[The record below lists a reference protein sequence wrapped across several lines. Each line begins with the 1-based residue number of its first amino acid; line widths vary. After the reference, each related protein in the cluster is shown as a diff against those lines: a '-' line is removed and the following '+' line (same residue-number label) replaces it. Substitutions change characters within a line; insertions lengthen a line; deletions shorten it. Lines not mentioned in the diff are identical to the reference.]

1 MTPDILEQIIAGR
14 AAKRQFVTATNL
26 GTGTVRLMH
35 ADHQADHQADVPA
48 DRLWQAALAA
58 MQADRPTTIETA
70 DGEIF
75 LNVFNPPLRMIIVG
89 AVHISQALAP
99 MAEIAGYQVIIVDP
113 RRAWATAERF
123 GDVELI
129 DEWPDDAMTALD
141 PDRRTAVVT
150 LTHDPKLDD
159 PALDVALR
167 SGCFYIGALGS
178 KRTHARR
185 LDRLSERGFGAD
197 DFGRING
204 PIGLDIGAK
213 SPAEIALAILGQV
226 TETLRRAGS

>member
-1 MTPDILEQIIAGR
+1 MTPDILEQIIADR
-14 AAKRQFVTATNL
+14 AAKRQFVSATNL
-26 GTGTVRLMH
+26 TTGAVRLIH
-35 ADHQADHQADVPA
+35 ADQADQANAAA
-48 DRLWQAALAA
+48 DPLLPAALAA
-58 MQADRPTTIETA
+58 MQADRPTTVETD
-70 DGEIF
+70 DGAVF

-99 MAEIAGYQVIIVDP
+99 MADIAGYHVIIIDP

-123 GDVELI
+123 GDIELI

-167 SGCFYIGALGS
+167 SNCFYIGALGS

-185 LDRLSERGFGAD
+185 LDRLTERGFDAD
-197 DFGRING
+197 AFARING

-226 TETLRRAGS
+226 TETLRRSAS

>member
-1 MTPDILEQIIAGR
+1 MTPEILERIIADR
-14 AAKRQFVTATNL
+14 AAKRQFVSATNL
-26 GTGTVRLMH
+26 STGAIRLIH
-35 ADHQADHQADVPA
+35 ADQADGPA
-48 DRLWQAALAA
+48 DPLWQAATAA
-58 MQADRPTTIETA
+58 MQADRPATVETD
-70 DGEIF
+70 DGAVF

-99 MAEIAGYQVIIVDP
+99 MAEIAGYHVIIIDP

-159 PALDVALR
+159 PALDIALR
-167 SGCFYIGALGS
+167 SSCFYIGALGS
-178 KRTHARR
+178 KRTHAKR
-185 LDRLSERGFGAD
+185 LERLTELGFDAD
-197 DFGRING
+197 AFARING

-226 TETLRRAGS
+226 TETLRRSVS